1 MVMTVLNPEKNK
13 FYGSVKDENGRER
26 ALSYQ
31 AEAEALYAKMQTIL
45 PEQSRDDDTSKPE
58 WLNDK
63 PDEEAFEKT
72 DWYRV
77 GPKTQRAKED
87 FHEAYPAPLA
97 PASFEKSFQ
106 EGTLNPSAIYMV
118 SESPKHESYFSFSYA
133 TALEVIGWAGT
144 LATAVYFLVQGVS

>member
-1 MVMTVLNPEKNK
+1 MVMTVLNLEKNK

-31 AEAEALYAKMQTIL
+31 AEAEALYEKLQTIL
-45 PEQSRDDDTSKPE
+45 PERSRDDDTSKPE

-63 PDEEAFEKT
+63 PDEEA
-72 DWYRV
+72 
-77 GPKTQRAKED
+77 
-87 FHEAYPAPLA
+87 
-97 PASFEKSFQ
+97 FEKSFQ